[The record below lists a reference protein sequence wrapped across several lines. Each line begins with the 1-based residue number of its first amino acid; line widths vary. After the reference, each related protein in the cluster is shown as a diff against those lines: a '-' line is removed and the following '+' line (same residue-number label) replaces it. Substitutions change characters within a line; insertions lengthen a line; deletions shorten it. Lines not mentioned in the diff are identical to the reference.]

1 MVSGR
6 GRAQGLPLLG
16 RGGGGFD
23 LVVDRVVFMD
33 IYLPGQFKR
42 FPKGCA
48 ICPDARRT
56 MGEDR

>member
-1 MVSGR
+1 MEW
-6 GRAQGLPLLG
+6 
-16 RGGGGFD
+16 FD
-23 LVVDRVVFMD
+23 MVVDRVEFMD
-33 IYLPGQFKR
+33 IYLRGQFNW